1 MVGVLLVGVV
11 LGAVWQTYRDE
22 QTRNLI
28 KDWRHSSMSWL
39 SYSFSA
45 TQRDSESSAQSSTKL
60 SDQAA
65 QRPTG
70 ASVQAD
76 EVADLKQQLLAV
88 VNDLAIMRRD
98 VEQISSKHEQL
109 SRDTA
114 AVQATEQNVSEK
126 ISSLT
131 QPAPTLTQPARGQ
144 PRKKRPEGCPRGVS
158 KATRRSICPAQDPTD
173 WNGIAHRAAASSP
186 SASANR
192 C

>member
-109 SRDTA
+109 SRDIA

-144 PRKKRPEGCPRGVS
+144 PRKNVPKVV
-158 KATRRSICPAQDPTD
+158 
-173 WNGIAHRAAASSP
+173 RAESPKQPDAASVPPKTPPTGTESLTEQPPRPP